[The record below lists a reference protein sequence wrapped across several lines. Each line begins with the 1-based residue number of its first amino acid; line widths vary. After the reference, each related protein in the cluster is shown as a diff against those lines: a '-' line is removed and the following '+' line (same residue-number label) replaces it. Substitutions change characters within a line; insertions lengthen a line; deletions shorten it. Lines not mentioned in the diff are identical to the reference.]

1 MKLLQHIDR
10 LIGFESDDEIAD
22 RFSRER
28 VKSVRETIHYYYLTI
43 LAPYAG
49 LAWVTWDHPVTR
61 IVACILALAV
71 AFRFRHWMLPV
82 PEGKTEDVNRNA
94 ARLTGFMVVLL
105 SCTQA
110 AFYLTLAFD
119 LEGMADGTPSW
130 LPILALG
137 LLGFVDKGYPELD

>member
-1 MKLLQHIDR
+1 M
-10 LIGFESDDEIAD
+10 
-22 RFSRER
+22 
-28 VKSVRETIHYYYLTI
+28 
-43 LAPYAG
+43 
-49 LAWVTWDHPVTR
+49 
-61 IVACILALAV
+61 ACILALAV

-119 LEGMADGTPSW
+119 LDGMADGT
-130 LPILALG
+130 
-137 LLGFVDKGYPELD
+137 VDLDGAGVGAGWPRAVGETVSTDGATVGAGVRG